1 MITGGRGTTIFED
14 YLKLTLED
22 SNKIL
27 DVGTSQRFA
36 KELKP
41 YESLFQGKDYLA
53 GGYNPK
59 MDYGKYNCDL
69 HTDIEQIPFD
79 DGSLDA
85 ILCIE
90 VLEHVA
96 NPFKAIEEM
105 YRVLKPGG
113 KVFFTTPFLLG
124 YHGKTKNENIK
135 YDHDEYPDY
144 FRYTHQGLS
153 LLFKQ
158 FTSVKIE
165 VLNGPIEMLLTNA
178 RLFKYLKNPLIR
190 KLIDRIDFPKVSKQT
205 TRHLVY
211 AIK

>member
-1 MITGGRGTTIFED
+1 MITGGRGTNIFEN
-14 YLKLTLED
+14 YLKLTLEN

-36 KELKP
+36 KELKS
-41 YESLFQGKDYLA
+41 YENLFEGKEYLA

-59 MDYGKYNCDL
+59 MDYGDYNCDL

-96 NPFKAIEEM
+96 NPFKALDEI
-105 YRVLKPGG
+105 YRVLKSGG

-124 YHGKTKNENIK
+124 YHGKTKNRNIK
-135 YDHDEYPDY
+135 HDHDEYPDY

-153 LLFKQ
+153 LLFKK
-158 FTSVKIE
+158 FSSVKIE
-165 VLNGPIEMLLTNA
+165 VLNGPVEMLLTNA
-178 RLFKYLKNPLIR
+178 RLFKYLKIPLIR
-190 KLIDRIDFPKVSKQT
+190 KLIDLIDFPKISKQT